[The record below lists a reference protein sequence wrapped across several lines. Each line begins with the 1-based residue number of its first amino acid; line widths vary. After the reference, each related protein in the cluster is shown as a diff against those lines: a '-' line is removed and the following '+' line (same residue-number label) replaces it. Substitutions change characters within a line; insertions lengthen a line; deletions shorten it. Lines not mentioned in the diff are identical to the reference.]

1 MIKRGEALKNDA
13 KYKEGN
19 PNLLLKSFT
28 AFENMPEKIKMYAEA
43 TLAPGGEIPYHKHE
57 GECEIYFVLSG
68 TATYND
74 NGSET
79 TVTAGDLT
87 FTPSGESHGIKNNG
101 SEDLVFIPLIVK
113 Y

>member
-1 MIKRGEALKNDA
+1 MIKRKDALVSDA
-13 KYKEGN
+13 KRKEGN
-19 PNLLLKSFT
+19 PNLLLKNFT

-68 TATYND
+68 NATYSD
-74 NGSET
+74 NGVET
-79 TVTAGDLT
+79 EIKAGDLT
-87 FTPSGESHGIKNNG
+87 FTPSGESHGIKNNSG
-101 SEDLVFIPLIVK
+101 KDFKFIPLIVK